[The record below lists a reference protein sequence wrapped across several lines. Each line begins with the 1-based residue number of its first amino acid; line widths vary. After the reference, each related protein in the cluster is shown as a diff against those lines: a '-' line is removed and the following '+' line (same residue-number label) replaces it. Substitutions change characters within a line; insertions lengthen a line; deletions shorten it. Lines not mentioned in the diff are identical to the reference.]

1 MADTSQIKEHMDV
14 TTVNASARIDAR
26 CRYAYHLGGSGG
38 FRCIRPQMCNLNAPC
53 RNSPD
58 GARSPKTR
66 DRRRRH
72 GGGGRCSRSL
82 ARRNRCRR
90 RGVLVWNCLTTPP
103 TPRVRQFFSM
113 RSPARRR
120 CPGPANFRARQD
132 IRVLAKL
139 LHFSVLA
146 AELSSRARRLL
157 QAEAAEIL
165 AEARSEAV
173 LPTVGMAL
181 AC

>member
-58 GARSPKTR
+58 GARSPKTQ
-66 DRRRRH
+66 DRRLRH
-72 GGGGRCSRSL
+72 GGGGRRSRSL
-82 ARRNRCRR
+82 ACRNRCRR
-90 RGVLVWNCLTTPP
+90 RGVQVWNCRIAPP
-103 TPRVRQFFSM
+103 TPRARQFFSM

-120 CPGPANFRARQD
+120 CPGPTNFRARQD
-132 IRVLAKL
+132 IRVLARR
-139 LHFSVLA
+139 LHFSVPA
-146 AELSSRARRLL
+146 AKLSSRVRPLL
-157 QAEAAEIL
+157 QVEEAAIS

-173 LPTVGMAL
+173 LPTAGMAR